1 MITKFKRIYQFDDVV
16 YLDEKEMA
24 AVEVDSENFKFAKQF
39 AELETKFFGAEDIP
53 HLPEFGISVE
63 PDGWIC
69 LWYLHNTG
77 LLVPTVLMQL
87 KKARHLEGWWDA
99 EISELSHVTEKF
111 SGSLVD
117 DNRYRIKVTVGRD
130 SETVVDIVITNPGVV
145 CEPIFIKD

>member
-1 MITKFKRIYQFDDVV
+1 MITKFKRVYKFEDVV
-16 YLDEKEMA
+16 YLDEKEVA
-24 AVEVDSENFKFAKQF
+24 AVEVESENFKFAKQF

-63 PDGWIC
+63 PDGWIT
-69 LWYLHNTG
+69 LWYLHNTSKPVST
-77 LLVPTVLMQL
+77 LLTQL

-117 DNRYRIKVTVGRD
+117 DNKYRIKIVVGRD
-130 SETVVDIVITNPGVV
+130 SETVVDIVITNPGVNAGLS
-145 CEPIFIKD
+145 